1 MSIPKYQEIMLSL
14 LQFLERRGEC
24 SFREAVEALAT
35 HFNLSPEEQQQLL
48 PSGQQPIFENRVG
61 WARTYL
67 KKAGLLDAPRRGSM
81 QITQR
86 GREVLRQGPDR
97 IDIKFLLRFPE
108 FQEFRNRRPAELTRS
123 EPDREESATPEEL
136 LATTYEQLK
145 QNLADELLEQI
156 RKCSPSF
163 FEKLVVRLLV
173 AMGYGG
179 TFEDA
184 ARAVGRSG
192 DEGVDGIINEDRLGL
207 DVVYI
212 QAKRW
217 AGTIGRPEIQKF
229 VGALQGQRARK
240 GVFMTTASFTKD
252 AMDYVSKINDK
263 IVLIDGQRLAEL
275 MIEYDVG
282 VSTTMVYKLKKV
294 DGDFFTEE

>member
-1 MSIPKYQEIMLSL
+1 MSIPKYQEIMLPL

-35 HFNLSPEEQQQLL
+35 HFNLSPEEQQRLVS
-48 PSGQQPIFENRVG
+48 SGQQPIFENRVG

-97 IDIKFLLRFPE
+97 IDSQFLLRFPE
-108 FQEFRNRRPAELTRS
+108 FQEFLNRRPAELTRS

-156 RKCSPSF
+156 HNCSPSF

-229 VGALQGQRARK
+229 VGALQGHHARK
-240 GVFMTTASFTKD
+240 GVFMTTASFTRD